1 MKKVLSIIIIIIAIF
16 FLGPIIE
23 KPGISGETPITNEQI
38 DIVILKNNIDNK
50 EKNTPYIK
58 PDNESQIIFADSI
71 PKKTEYCLLY
81 LHGFSAS
88 PREGYPVNIDFAK
101 TYQMNAYF
109 PRLYGH
115 GLETSNNLVD
125 MTPDNLINSAKEAL
139 RVARQLGNKVI
150 LMSTSTGGTLSLILA
165 SENPDIEALILYSPN
180 IEMYDDMTKI
190 LTYPWGLQ
198 IAKLINGEMVEYP
211 DDPPL
216 EKRFWQ
222 SSYNIQAV
230 AYLQSL
236 VENTM
241 VNKTFEKVKQPVFLG
256 YYYLDEEHQDHTVK
270 VSASINMFKNLGTP
284 ANLKRKIAF
293 PNAGVHPLAS
303 DIKSK
308 DLVSVERETYTFA
321 VDILGLKA
329 LSLKDAYDANPNLFH
344 IE

>member
-1 MKKVLSIIIIIIAIF
+1 MKKFLIVITIIIAII
-16 FLGPIIE
+16 FLGPMTE
-23 KPGISGETPITNEQI
+23 RPSISWEVSQASEQVDVMVLKSSI
-38 DIVILKNNIDNK
+38 DAK
-50 EKNTPYIK
+50 EKNTDFIK
-58 PDNESQIIFADSI
+58 PDNESRIIFADSI

-81 LHGFSAS
+81 FHGFSAS
-88 PREGYPVNIDFAK
+88 PKEGYPVNEDFAK
-101 TYQMNAYF
+101 TYRMNAYF

-115 GLETSNNLVD
+115 GLETPNNLVD

-139 RVARQLGNKVI
+139 RVARQLGDKVI

-165 SENPDIEALILYSPN
+165 AENPDIEALILYSPN

-198 IAKLINGEMVEYP
+198 IAKVINGEMVEYP

-216 EKRFWQ
+216 EKKYWQ

-241 VNKTFEKVKQPVFLG
+241 VNETFEKVKQPVFLG

-270 VSASINMFKNLGTP
+270 VAASIMMFENLGTP
-284 ANLKRKIAF
+284 TNLKLKMAF
-293 PNAGVHPLAS
+293 PNVGVHPLAS

-308 DLVSVERETYTFA
+308 DIESVERETYIFA
-321 VDILGLKA
+321 RNVLGL
-329 LSLKDAYDANPNLFH
+329 
-344 IE
+344 